1 MRLRRCD
8 PPGKGLLDS
17 EKLLK
22 VRFPEPKHFFI
33 LGVAGET
40 RGLRLSSDWKYDDAY
55 GLGCRVGQGPM
66 RVLSFGSPSGRR
78 DQMTAFIGR
87 REFIT
92 LLGGAAATWPLG
104 ARAQQPAMPV
114 VGL

>member
-55 GLGCRVGQGPM
+55 GLGVPGRTGTDEGAILQVALPAARSASRLPHRKSGGSRVARP
-66 RVLSFGSPSGRR
+66 PSARSR
-78 DQMTAFIGR
+78 DAAMHFI
-87 REFIT
+87 
-92 LLGGAAATWPLG
+92 
-104 ARAQQPAMPV
+104 
-114 VGL
+114 

>member
-22 VRFPEPKHFFI
+22 IRFPEPKHFFI

-55 GLGCRVGQGPM
+55 GLGCRVRQGPM
-66 RVLSFGSPSGRR
+66 RVLFFSWPLRPEGSDDILHRAPQYPAHGQRSGRV
-78 DQMTAFIGR
+78 
-87 REFIT
+87 
-92 LLGGAAATWPLG
+92 ATWSDCL
-104 ARAQQPAMPV
+104 PAS
-114 VGL
+114 LA